1 MLLQYINEPLTAD
14 VATYITISC
23 CFFFSNMCMRYIQHS
38 QDYNNKIEVNYTRV
52 LNVNLP
58 WQLSVLIGNW
68 ALDI

>member
-1 MLLQYINEPLTAD
+1 MAD

-23 CFFFSNMCMRYIQHS
+23 CFFFSNMCMRHIQHS

-58 WQLSVLIGNW
+58 WQLSVIIGN
-68 ALDI
+68 